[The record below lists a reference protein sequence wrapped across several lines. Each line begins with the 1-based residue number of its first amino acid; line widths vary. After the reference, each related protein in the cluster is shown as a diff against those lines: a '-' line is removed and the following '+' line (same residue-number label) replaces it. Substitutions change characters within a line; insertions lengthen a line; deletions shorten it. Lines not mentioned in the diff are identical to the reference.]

1 MSVDAKLVKTLR
13 ERTGAG
19 MMDCKKAL
27 VEANGDLD
35 AAVDHLRKAGI
46 AKAAKKSS
54 RAANEGIIF
63 SYIHPGSK
71 LGVLVELGCET
82 DFVAKT
88 EGFND
93 LAASIAMQVAASNPL
108 AVDESGVSQDIL
120 DKEKEIFMDQAKSSG
135 KPENVVEKIVEG
147 KLNKFIEDNCLVHQS
162 FVKNP
167 DMTISQLVQE
177 AVAKLGENI
186 TINRFVR
193 FALGEQSNQNM
204 LNQSID
210 SAKSKMEQTISFVK
224 SEIGKIRTGRAN
236 TEMFNNILVNYYD
249 NETPLN
255 QVANIAAL
263 DAITISIQPFDKT
276 VIDDIEKAILESDL
290 GFNPSNNGN
299 SIMITF
305 PPLSAERRQELV
317 KVASKIIE
325 DGRISVRNIRREIIQ
340 SAKRIEDEQNISEDN
355 MKTFLDNIQE
365 VTDSFITRLNA
376 LQKEKEVE
384 ILDK

>member
-1 MSVDAKLVKTLR
+1 
-13 ERTGAG
+13 
-19 MMDCKKAL
+19 
-27 VEANGDLD
+27 
-35 AAVDHLRKAGI
+35 
-46 AKAAKKSS
+46 
-54 RAANEGIIF
+54 
-63 SYIHPGSK
+63 
-71 LGVLVELGCET
+71 
-82 DFVAKT
+82 
-88 EGFND
+88 
-93 LAASIAMQVAASNPL
+93 
-108 AVDESGVSQDIL
+108 
-120 DKEKEIFMDQAKSSG
+120 
-135 KPENVVEKIVEG
+135 
-147 KLNKFIEDNCLVHQS
+147 
-162 FVKNP
+162 
-167 DMTISQLVQE
+167 
-177 AVAKLGENI
+177 
-186 TINRFVR
+186 
-193 FALGEQSNQNM
+193 M

-210 SAKSKMEQTISFVK
+210 SAKSKMEQTILFVK

-236 TEMFNNILVNYYD
+236 IEMFNNILVNYYD

-355 MKTFLDNIQE
+355 MKTFLDDIQE
-365 VTDSFITRLNA
+365 VTDSFITRLNSI
-376 LQKEKEVE
+376 QKEKEVE
-384 ILDK
+384 ILDN

>member
-1 MSVDAKLVKTLR
+1 
-13 ERTGAG
+13 
-19 MMDCKKAL
+19 
-27 VEANGDLD
+27 
-35 AAVDHLRKAGI
+35 
-46 AKAAKKSS
+46 
-54 RAANEGIIF
+54 
-63 SYIHPGSK
+63 
-71 LGVLVELGCET
+71 
-82 DFVAKT
+82 
-88 EGFND
+88 
-93 LAASIAMQVAASNPL
+93 
-108 AVDESGVSQDIL
+108 
-120 DKEKEIFMDQAKSSG
+120 
-135 KPENVVEKIVEG
+135 
-147 KLNKFIEDNCLVHQS
+147 
-162 FVKNP
+162 
-167 DMTISQLVQE
+167 
-177 AVAKLGENI
+177 
-186 TINRFVR
+186 
-193 FALGEQSNQNM
+193 M

-224 SEIGKIRTGRAN
+224 SETGKIRTGRAN

-355 MKTFLDNIQE
+355 MKTFLDDIQE
-365 VTDSFITRLNA
+365 VTDTYISRLNS
-376 LQKEKEVE
+376 LQKEKEAE

>member
-1 MSVDAKLVKTLR
+1 
-13 ERTGAG
+13 
-19 MMDCKKAL
+19 
-27 VEANGDLD
+27 
-35 AAVDHLRKAGI
+35 
-46 AKAAKKSS
+46 
-54 RAANEGIIF
+54 
-63 SYIHPGSK
+63 
-71 LGVLVELGCET
+71 
-82 DFVAKT
+82 
-88 EGFND
+88 
-93 LAASIAMQVAASNPL
+93 
-108 AVDESGVSQDIL
+108 
-120 DKEKEIFMDQAKSSG
+120 
-135 KPENVVEKIVEG
+135 
-147 KLNKFIEDNCLVHQS
+147 
-162 FVKNP
+162 
-167 DMTISQLVQE
+167 
-177 AVAKLGENI
+177 
-186 TINRFVR
+186 
-193 FALGEQSNQNM
+193 M

-210 SAKSKMEQTISFVK
+210 SAKSKMEQTITFVK

-236 TEMFNNILVNYYD
+236 TEMFNNILINYYD

-276 VIDDIEKAILESDL
+276 VIDDIERAILESDL

-355 MKTFLDNIQE
+355 MKTFLDDIQE
-365 VTDSFITRLNA
+365 VTDSFITKLNA

>member
-1 MSVDAKLVKTLR
+1 
-13 ERTGAG
+13 
-19 MMDCKKAL
+19 
-27 VEANGDLD
+27 
-35 AAVDHLRKAGI
+35 
-46 AKAAKKSS
+46 
-54 RAANEGIIF
+54 
-63 SYIHPGSK
+63 
-71 LGVLVELGCET
+71 
-82 DFVAKT
+82 
-88 EGFND
+88 
-93 LAASIAMQVAASNPL
+93 
-108 AVDESGVSQDIL
+108 
-120 DKEKEIFMDQAKSSG
+120 
-135 KPENVVEKIVEG
+135 
-147 KLNKFIEDNCLVHQS
+147 
-162 FVKNP
+162 
-167 DMTISQLVQE
+167 
-177 AVAKLGENI
+177 
-186 TINRFVR
+186 
-193 FALGEQSNQNM
+193 M

-255 QVANIAAL
+255 QIANIAAL

-290 GFNPSNNGN
+290 GFNPSNNCN

-355 MKTFLDNIQE
+355 MKTFLDDIQ
-365 VTDSFITRLNA
+365 
-376 LQKEKEVE
+376 
-384 ILDK
+384 

>member
-1 MSVDAKLVKTLR
+1 
-13 ERTGAG
+13 
-19 MMDCKKAL
+19 
-27 VEANGDLD
+27 
-35 AAVDHLRKAGI
+35 
-46 AKAAKKSS
+46 
-54 RAANEGIIF
+54 
-63 SYIHPGSK
+63 
-71 LGVLVELGCET
+71 
-82 DFVAKT
+82 
-88 EGFND
+88 
-93 LAASIAMQVAASNPL
+93 
-108 AVDESGVSQDIL
+108 
-120 DKEKEIFMDQAKSSG
+120 
-135 KPENVVEKIVEG
+135 
-147 KLNKFIEDNCLVHQS
+147 
-162 FVKNP
+162 
-167 DMTISQLVQE
+167 
-177 AVAKLGENI
+177 
-186 TINRFVR
+186 
-193 FALGEQSNQNM
+193 M

-355 MKTFLDNIQE
+355 MKTFLDDIQE
-365 VTDSFITRLNA
+365 VTDSFIVRLNA

>member
-1 MSVDAKLVKTLR
+1 
-13 ERTGAG
+13 
-19 MMDCKKAL
+19 
-27 VEANGDLD
+27 
-35 AAVDHLRKAGI
+35 
-46 AKAAKKSS
+46 
-54 RAANEGIIF
+54 
-63 SYIHPGSK
+63 
-71 LGVLVELGCET
+71 
-82 DFVAKT
+82 
-88 EGFND
+88 
-93 LAASIAMQVAASNPL
+93 
-108 AVDESGVSQDIL
+108 
-120 DKEKEIFMDQAKSSG
+120 
-135 KPENVVEKIVEG
+135 
-147 KLNKFIEDNCLVHQS
+147 
-162 FVKNP
+162 
-167 DMTISQLVQE
+167 
-177 AVAKLGENI
+177 
-186 TINRFVR
+186 
-193 FALGEQSNQNM
+193 M

-355 MKTFLDNIQE
+355 MKTFLDDIQE
-365 VTDSFITRLNA
+365 VTDSFITGLNA

>member
-1 MSVDAKLVKTLR
+1 
-13 ERTGAG
+13 
-19 MMDCKKAL
+19 
-27 VEANGDLD
+27 
-35 AAVDHLRKAGI
+35 
-46 AKAAKKSS
+46 
-54 RAANEGIIF
+54 
-63 SYIHPGSK
+63 
-71 LGVLVELGCET
+71 
-82 DFVAKT
+82 
-88 EGFND
+88 
-93 LAASIAMQVAASNPL
+93 
-108 AVDESGVSQDIL
+108 
-120 DKEKEIFMDQAKSSG
+120 
-135 KPENVVEKIVEG
+135 
-147 KLNKFIEDNCLVHQS
+147 
-162 FVKNP
+162 
-167 DMTISQLVQE
+167 
-177 AVAKLGENI
+177 
-186 TINRFVR
+186 
-193 FALGEQSNQNM
+193 M

-355 MKTFLDNIQE
+355 MKTFLDDIQE

-376 LQKEKEVE
+376 LQKK
-384 ILDK
+384 KRSRNSR

>member
-1 MSVDAKLVKTLR
+1 
-13 ERTGAG
+13 
-19 MMDCKKAL
+19 
-27 VEANGDLD
+27 
-35 AAVDHLRKAGI
+35 
-46 AKAAKKSS
+46 
-54 RAANEGIIF
+54 
-63 SYIHPGSK
+63 
-71 LGVLVELGCET
+71 
-82 DFVAKT
+82 
-88 EGFND
+88 
-93 LAASIAMQVAASNPL
+93 
-108 AVDESGVSQDIL
+108 
-120 DKEKEIFMDQAKSSG
+120 
-135 KPENVVEKIVEG
+135 
-147 KLNKFIEDNCLVHQS
+147 
-162 FVKNP
+162 
-167 DMTISQLVQE
+167 
-177 AVAKLGENI
+177 
-186 TINRFVR
+186 
-193 FALGEQSNQNM
+193 M

-276 VIDDIEKAILESDL
+276 VIDDIEKSILESDL

-305 PPLSAERRQELV
+305 PPLSADRRQELV

-325 DGRISVRNIRREIIQ
+325 DGRISVRNVRREIIQ

-355 MKTFLDNIQE
+355 MKTFLDDIQE
-365 VTDSFITRLNA
+365 VTDSFIARLNS
-376 LQKEKEVE
+376 LQKEKEIE

>member
-1 MSVDAKLVKTLR
+1 
-13 ERTGAG
+13 
-19 MMDCKKAL
+19 
-27 VEANGDLD
+27 
-35 AAVDHLRKAGI
+35 
-46 AKAAKKSS
+46 
-54 RAANEGIIF
+54 
-63 SYIHPGSK
+63 
-71 LGVLVELGCET
+71 
-82 DFVAKT
+82 
-88 EGFND
+88 
-93 LAASIAMQVAASNPL
+93 
-108 AVDESGVSQDIL
+108 
-120 DKEKEIFMDQAKSSG
+120 
-135 KPENVVEKIVEG
+135 
-147 KLNKFIEDNCLVHQS
+147 
-162 FVKNP
+162 
-167 DMTISQLVQE
+167 
-177 AVAKLGENI
+177 
-186 TINRFVR
+186 
-193 FALGEQSNQNM
+193 M

-224 SEIGKIRTGRAN
+224 SGIGKIRTGRAN

-355 MKTFLDNIQE
+355 MKTFLDDIQE

-376 LQKEKEVE
+376 LQKEKEIE

>member
-1 MSVDAKLVKTLR
+1 
-13 ERTGAG
+13 
-19 MMDCKKAL
+19 
-27 VEANGDLD
+27 
-35 AAVDHLRKAGI
+35 
-46 AKAAKKSS
+46 
-54 RAANEGIIF
+54 
-63 SYIHPGSK
+63 
-71 LGVLVELGCET
+71 
-82 DFVAKT
+82 
-88 EGFND
+88 
-93 LAASIAMQVAASNPL
+93 
-108 AVDESGVSQDIL
+108 
-120 DKEKEIFMDQAKSSG
+120 
-135 KPENVVEKIVEG
+135 
-147 KLNKFIEDNCLVHQS
+147 
-162 FVKNP
+162 
-167 DMTISQLVQE
+167 
-177 AVAKLGENI
+177 
-186 TINRFVR
+186 
-193 FALGEQSNQNM
+193 M

-236 TEMFNNILVNYYD
+236 SEMFNNILVNYYD

-355 MKTFLDNIQE
+355 MKTFLDDIQE

>member
-1 MSVDAKLVKTLR
+1 
-13 ERTGAG
+13 
-19 MMDCKKAL
+19 
-27 VEANGDLD
+27 
-35 AAVDHLRKAGI
+35 
-46 AKAAKKSS
+46 
-54 RAANEGIIF
+54 
-63 SYIHPGSK
+63 
-71 LGVLVELGCET
+71 
-82 DFVAKT
+82 
-88 EGFND
+88 
-93 LAASIAMQVAASNPL
+93 
-108 AVDESGVSQDIL
+108 
-120 DKEKEIFMDQAKSSG
+120 
-135 KPENVVEKIVEG
+135 
-147 KLNKFIEDNCLVHQS
+147 
-162 FVKNP
+162 
-167 DMTISQLVQE
+167 
-177 AVAKLGENI
+177 
-186 TINRFVR
+186 
-193 FALGEQSNQNM
+193 M

-210 SAKSKMEQTISFVK
+210 SAKSKMEQTISFVQ
-224 SEIGKIRTGRAN
+224 SEIGKIRTGRAS

-355 MKTFLDNIQE
+355 MKTFLDDIQE
-365 VTDSFITRLNA
+365 VTDTYIGRLNS
-376 LQKEKEVE
+376 LQKEKEAE

>member
-1 MSVDAKLVKTLR
+1 
-13 ERTGAG
+13 
-19 MMDCKKAL
+19 
-27 VEANGDLD
+27 
-35 AAVDHLRKAGI
+35 
-46 AKAAKKSS
+46 
-54 RAANEGIIF
+54 
-63 SYIHPGSK
+63 
-71 LGVLVELGCET
+71 
-82 DFVAKT
+82 
-88 EGFND
+88 
-93 LAASIAMQVAASNPL
+93 
-108 AVDESGVSQDIL
+108 
-120 DKEKEIFMDQAKSSG
+120 
-135 KPENVVEKIVEG
+135 
-147 KLNKFIEDNCLVHQS
+147 
-162 FVKNP
+162 
-167 DMTISQLVQE
+167 
-177 AVAKLGENI
+177 
-186 TINRFVR
+186 
-193 FALGEQSNQNM
+193 M

-210 SAKSKMEQTISFVK
+210 SAKSKMEQTIAFVK
-224 SEIGKIRTGRAN
+224 TEIGKIRTGRAN

-249 NETPLN
+249 NATPLN

-355 MKTFLDNIQE
+355 MKTFLDDIQE

>member
-1 MSVDAKLVKTLR
+1 
-13 ERTGAG
+13 
-19 MMDCKKAL
+19 
-27 VEANGDLD
+27 
-35 AAVDHLRKAGI
+35 
-46 AKAAKKSS
+46 
-54 RAANEGIIF
+54 
-63 SYIHPGSK
+63 
-71 LGVLVELGCET
+71 
-82 DFVAKT
+82 
-88 EGFND
+88 
-93 LAASIAMQVAASNPL
+93 
-108 AVDESGVSQDIL
+108 
-120 DKEKEIFMDQAKSSG
+120 
-135 KPENVVEKIVEG
+135 
-147 KLNKFIEDNCLVHQS
+147 
-162 FVKNP
+162 
-167 DMTISQLVQE
+167 
-177 AVAKLGENI
+177 
-186 TINRFVR
+186 
-193 FALGEQSNQNM
+193 M

-355 MKTFLDNIQE
+355 MKTFLDDIQE
-365 VTDSFITRLNA
+365 VTNSFITRLNA

-384 ILDK
+384 ILDN

>member
-1 MSVDAKLVKTLR
+1 
-13 ERTGAG
+13 
-19 MMDCKKAL
+19 
-27 VEANGDLD
+27 
-35 AAVDHLRKAGI
+35 
-46 AKAAKKSS
+46 
-54 RAANEGIIF
+54 
-63 SYIHPGSK
+63 
-71 LGVLVELGCET
+71 
-82 DFVAKT
+82 
-88 EGFND
+88 
-93 LAASIAMQVAASNPL
+93 
-108 AVDESGVSQDIL
+108 
-120 DKEKEIFMDQAKSSG
+120 
-135 KPENVVEKIVEG
+135 
-147 KLNKFIEDNCLVHQS
+147 
-162 FVKNP
+162 
-167 DMTISQLVQE
+167 
-177 AVAKLGENI
+177 
-186 TINRFVR
+186 
-193 FALGEQSNQNM
+193 M

-263 DAITISIQPFDKT
+263 DAITTSIQPFDKT

-355 MKTFLDNIQE
+355 MKTFLDDIQE
-365 VTDSFITRLNA
+365 VTDTYIGRLNS
-376 LQKEKEVE
+376 LQKEKEEE

>member
-1 MSVDAKLVKTLR
+1 
-13 ERTGAG
+13 
-19 MMDCKKAL
+19 
-27 VEANGDLD
+27 
-35 AAVDHLRKAGI
+35 
-46 AKAAKKSS
+46 
-54 RAANEGIIF
+54 
-63 SYIHPGSK
+63 
-71 LGVLVELGCET
+71 
-82 DFVAKT
+82 
-88 EGFND
+88 
-93 LAASIAMQVAASNPL
+93 
-108 AVDESGVSQDIL
+108 
-120 DKEKEIFMDQAKSSG
+120 
-135 KPENVVEKIVEG
+135 
-147 KLNKFIEDNCLVHQS
+147 
-162 FVKNP
+162 
-167 DMTISQLVQE
+167 
-177 AVAKLGENI
+177 
-186 TINRFVR
+186 
-193 FALGEQSNQNM
+193 M

-340 SAKRIEDEQNISEDN
+340 SAKRIEDEQNISEDK
-355 MKTFLDNIQE
+355 MKTFLDDIQE
-365 VTDSFITRLNA
+365 VTDTYIGRLNS
-376 LQKEKEVE
+376 LQKEKEEE

>member
-1 MSVDAKLVKTLR
+1 
-13 ERTGAG
+13 
-19 MMDCKKAL
+19 
-27 VEANGDLD
+27 
-35 AAVDHLRKAGI
+35 
-46 AKAAKKSS
+46 
-54 RAANEGIIF
+54 
-63 SYIHPGSK
+63 
-71 LGVLVELGCET
+71 
-82 DFVAKT
+82 
-88 EGFND
+88 
-93 LAASIAMQVAASNPL
+93 
-108 AVDESGVSQDIL
+108 
-120 DKEKEIFMDQAKSSG
+120 
-135 KPENVVEKIVEG
+135 
-147 KLNKFIEDNCLVHQS
+147 
-162 FVKNP
+162 
-167 DMTISQLVQE
+167 
-177 AVAKLGENI
+177 
-186 TINRFVR
+186 
-193 FALGEQSNQNM
+193 M

-255 QVANIAAL
+255 QIANIAAL

-355 MKTFLDNIQE
+355 MKTFLDDIQE
-365 VTDSFITRLNA
+365 VTDSFITRLNV

>member
-1 MSVDAKLVKTLR
+1 
-13 ERTGAG
+13 
-19 MMDCKKAL
+19 
-27 VEANGDLD
+27 
-35 AAVDHLRKAGI
+35 
-46 AKAAKKSS
+46 
-54 RAANEGIIF
+54 
-63 SYIHPGSK
+63 
-71 LGVLVELGCET
+71 
-82 DFVAKT
+82 
-88 EGFND
+88 
-93 LAASIAMQVAASNPL
+93 
-108 AVDESGVSQDIL
+108 
-120 DKEKEIFMDQAKSSG
+120 
-135 KPENVVEKIVEG
+135 
-147 KLNKFIEDNCLVHQS
+147 
-162 FVKNP
+162 
-167 DMTISQLVQE
+167 
-177 AVAKLGENI
+177 
-186 TINRFVR
+186 
-193 FALGEQSNQNM
+193 M

-255 QVANIAAL
+255 QIANIAAL

-365 VTDSFITRLNA
+365 VTDSFISRLNV

>member
-1 MSVDAKLVKTLR
+1 
-13 ERTGAG
+13 
-19 MMDCKKAL
+19 
-27 VEANGDLD
+27 
-35 AAVDHLRKAGI
+35 
-46 AKAAKKSS
+46 
-54 RAANEGIIF
+54 
-63 SYIHPGSK
+63 
-71 LGVLVELGCET
+71 
-82 DFVAKT
+82 
-88 EGFND
+88 
-93 LAASIAMQVAASNPL
+93 
-108 AVDESGVSQDIL
+108 
-120 DKEKEIFMDQAKSSG
+120 
-135 KPENVVEKIVEG
+135 
-147 KLNKFIEDNCLVHQS
+147 
-162 FVKNP
+162 
-167 DMTISQLVQE
+167 
-177 AVAKLGENI
+177 
-186 TINRFVR
+186 
-193 FALGEQSNQNM
+193 M

-255 QVANIAAL
+255 QVANIVAL

>member
-1 MSVDAKLVKTLR
+1 
-13 ERTGAG
+13 
-19 MMDCKKAL
+19 
-27 VEANGDLD
+27 
-35 AAVDHLRKAGI
+35 
-46 AKAAKKSS
+46 
-54 RAANEGIIF
+54 
-63 SYIHPGSK
+63 
-71 LGVLVELGCET
+71 
-82 DFVAKT
+82 
-88 EGFND
+88 
-93 LAASIAMQVAASNPL
+93 
-108 AVDESGVSQDIL
+108 
-120 DKEKEIFMDQAKSSG
+120 
-135 KPENVVEKIVEG
+135 
-147 KLNKFIEDNCLVHQS
+147 
-162 FVKNP
+162 
-167 DMTISQLVQE
+167 
-177 AVAKLGENI
+177 
-186 TINRFVR
+186 
-193 FALGEQSNQNM
+193 M

-325 DGRISVRNIRREIIQ
+325 DGRISVRNMRREIIQ

-384 ILDK
+384 SLDK

>member
-1 MSVDAKLVKTLR
+1 
-13 ERTGAG
+13 
-19 MMDCKKAL
+19 
-27 VEANGDLD
+27 
-35 AAVDHLRKAGI
+35 
-46 AKAAKKSS
+46 
-54 RAANEGIIF
+54 
-63 SYIHPGSK
+63 
-71 LGVLVELGCET
+71 
-82 DFVAKT
+82 
-88 EGFND
+88 
-93 LAASIAMQVAASNPL
+93 
-108 AVDESGVSQDIL
+108 
-120 DKEKEIFMDQAKSSG
+120 
-135 KPENVVEKIVEG
+135 
-147 KLNKFIEDNCLVHQS
+147 
-162 FVKNP
+162 
-167 DMTISQLVQE
+167 
-177 AVAKLGENI
+177 
-186 TINRFVR
+186 
-193 FALGEQSNQNM
+193 M

-355 MKTFLDNIQE
+355 MKTFLDDIQE
-365 VTDSFITRLNA
+365 VTDSFITSLNA

>member
-1 MSVDAKLVKTLR
+1 
-13 ERTGAG
+13 
-19 MMDCKKAL
+19 
-27 VEANGDLD
+27 
-35 AAVDHLRKAGI
+35 
-46 AKAAKKSS
+46 
-54 RAANEGIIF
+54 
-63 SYIHPGSK
+63 
-71 LGVLVELGCET
+71 
-82 DFVAKT
+82 
-88 EGFND
+88 
-93 LAASIAMQVAASNPL
+93 
-108 AVDESGVSQDIL
+108 
-120 DKEKEIFMDQAKSSG
+120 
-135 KPENVVEKIVEG
+135 
-147 KLNKFIEDNCLVHQS
+147 
-162 FVKNP
+162 
-167 DMTISQLVQE
+167 
-177 AVAKLGENI
+177 
-186 TINRFVR
+186 
-193 FALGEQSNQNM
+193 M

-224 SEIGKIRTGRAN
+224 SEISKIRTGRAN

-317 KVASKIIE
+317 KVASKIVE

-355 MKTFLDNIQE
+355 MKTFLDDIQE
-365 VTDSFITRLNA
+365 VTDTYISRLNS
-376 LQKEKEVE
+376 LQKEKETE

>member
-1 MSVDAKLVKTLR
+1 
-13 ERTGAG
+13 
-19 MMDCKKAL
+19 
-27 VEANGDLD
+27 
-35 AAVDHLRKAGI
+35 
-46 AKAAKKSS
+46 
-54 RAANEGIIF
+54 
-63 SYIHPGSK
+63 
-71 LGVLVELGCET
+71 
-82 DFVAKT
+82 
-88 EGFND
+88 
-93 LAASIAMQVAASNPL
+93 
-108 AVDESGVSQDIL
+108 
-120 DKEKEIFMDQAKSSG
+120 
-135 KPENVVEKIVEG
+135 
-147 KLNKFIEDNCLVHQS
+147 
-162 FVKNP
+162 
-167 DMTISQLVQE
+167 
-177 AVAKLGENI
+177 
-186 TINRFVR
+186 
-193 FALGEQSNQNM
+193 M

-210 SAKSKMEQTISFVK
+210 SAKSKMEQTILFVK

-355 MKTFLDNIQE
+355 MKTFLDLSLIH
-365 VTDSFITRLNA
+365 I
-376 LQKEKEVE
+376 
-384 ILDK
+384 

>member
-1 MSVDAKLVKTLR
+1 
-13 ERTGAG
+13 
-19 MMDCKKAL
+19 
-27 VEANGDLD
+27 
-35 AAVDHLRKAGI
+35 
-46 AKAAKKSS
+46 
-54 RAANEGIIF
+54 
-63 SYIHPGSK
+63 
-71 LGVLVELGCET
+71 
-82 DFVAKT
+82 
-88 EGFND
+88 
-93 LAASIAMQVAASNPL
+93 
-108 AVDESGVSQDIL
+108 
-120 DKEKEIFMDQAKSSG
+120 
-135 KPENVVEKIVEG
+135 
-147 KLNKFIEDNCLVHQS
+147 
-162 FVKNP
+162 
-167 DMTISQLVQE
+167 
-177 AVAKLGENI
+177 
-186 TINRFVR
+186 
-193 FALGEQSNQNM
+193 M

-355 MKTFLDNIQE
+355 MKTFFDNIQE
-365 VTDSFITRLNA
+365 WTDSFITRLNA

>member
-1 MSVDAKLVKTLR
+1 
-13 ERTGAG
+13 
-19 MMDCKKAL
+19 
-27 VEANGDLD
+27 
-35 AAVDHLRKAGI
+35 
-46 AKAAKKSS
+46 
-54 RAANEGIIF
+54 
-63 SYIHPGSK
+63 
-71 LGVLVELGCET
+71 
-82 DFVAKT
+82 
-88 EGFND
+88 
-93 LAASIAMQVAASNPL
+93 
-108 AVDESGVSQDIL
+108 
-120 DKEKEIFMDQAKSSG
+120 
-135 KPENVVEKIVEG
+135 
-147 KLNKFIEDNCLVHQS
+147 
-162 FVKNP
+162 
-167 DMTISQLVQE
+167 
-177 AVAKLGENI
+177 
-186 TINRFVR
+186 
-193 FALGEQSNQNM
+193 M

-305 PPLSAERRQELV
+305 PPLSSERRQELV

-355 MKTFLDNIQE
+355 MKTFLDDIQE
-365 VTDSFITRLNA
+365 VTDSFITRLNSI
-376 LQKEKEVE
+376 QKEKEVE

>member
-1 MSVDAKLVKTLR
+1 
-13 ERTGAG
+13 
-19 MMDCKKAL
+19 
-27 VEANGDLD
+27 
-35 AAVDHLRKAGI
+35 
-46 AKAAKKSS
+46 
-54 RAANEGIIF
+54 
-63 SYIHPGSK
+63 
-71 LGVLVELGCET
+71 
-82 DFVAKT
+82 
-88 EGFND
+88 
-93 LAASIAMQVAASNPL
+93 
-108 AVDESGVSQDIL
+108 
-120 DKEKEIFMDQAKSSG
+120 
-135 KPENVVEKIVEG
+135 
-147 KLNKFIEDNCLVHQS
+147 
-162 FVKNP
+162 
-167 DMTISQLVQE
+167 
-177 AVAKLGENI
+177 
-186 TINRFVR
+186 
-193 FALGEQSNQNM
+193 M

-355 MKTFLDNIQE
+355 MKTFLDDIQE
-365 VTDSFITRLNA
+365 VTDTYIGRLNS
-376 LQKEKEVE
+376 LQKEKEEE

>member
-1 MSVDAKLVKTLR
+1 
-13 ERTGAG
+13 
-19 MMDCKKAL
+19 
-27 VEANGDLD
+27 
-35 AAVDHLRKAGI
+35 
-46 AKAAKKSS
+46 
-54 RAANEGIIF
+54 
-63 SYIHPGSK
+63 
-71 LGVLVELGCET
+71 
-82 DFVAKT
+82 
-88 EGFND
+88 
-93 LAASIAMQVAASNPL
+93 
-108 AVDESGVSQDIL
+108 
-120 DKEKEIFMDQAKSSG
+120 
-135 KPENVVEKIVEG
+135 
-147 KLNKFIEDNCLVHQS
+147 
-162 FVKNP
+162 
-167 DMTISQLVQE
+167 
-177 AVAKLGENI
+177 
-186 TINRFVR
+186 
-193 FALGEQSNQNM
+193 M

-355 MKTFLDNIQE
+355 MKTFLDDIQE
-365 VTDSFITRLNA
+365 VTDSFITRINA